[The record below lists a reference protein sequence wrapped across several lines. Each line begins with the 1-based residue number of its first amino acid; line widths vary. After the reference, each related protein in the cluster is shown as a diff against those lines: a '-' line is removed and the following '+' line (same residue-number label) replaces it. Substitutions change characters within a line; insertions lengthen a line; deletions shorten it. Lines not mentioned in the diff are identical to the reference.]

1 MFYVSFDKKNK
12 LMTKMSVQY
21 TGNLRCEVVHTQ
33 SNTQIETDAPL
44 DNKGKGE
51 RFSPTD
57 LLCTSLA
64 TCILTTMAIA
74 AEERNWKFEGVTAEI
89 EKIMNSTPRRIGE
102 IKIHFTFPNLGYD
115 DLMKEKIQRYAHA
128 CPVSR
133 SLNPDVLQNVTFE
146 FN

>member
-1 MFYVSFDKKNK
+1 MLVLEKNH
-12 LMTKMSVQY
+12 MTKMSVLY
-21 TGNLRCEVVHTQ
+21 AGNLRCDVVHSQ

-74 AEERNWKFEGVTAEI
+74 AEERSWKFEGVKAEV

-102 IKIHFTFPNLGYD
+102 IKIHFTFPDLGYNE
-115 DLMKEKIQRYAHA
+115 LMKEKIQRYAHA

-133 SLNPDVLQNVTFE
+133 SLNPDVLQAVTFS

>member
-1 MFYVSFDKKNK
+1 
-12 LMTKMSVQY
+12 MTKMSVHY
-21 TGNLRCEVVHTQ
+21 TNNLRCEVVHTQ
-33 SNTQIETDAPL
+33 SSTQIETDAPL

-74 AEERNWKFEGVTAEI
+74 AQERNWNFEGVQAEI
-89 EKIMNSTPRRIGE
+89 EKIMSSTPRRVGE
-102 IKIHFTFPNLGYD
+102 IKIHFKFPDLGYD

-128 CPVSR
+128 CPVGR
-133 SLNPDVLQNVTFE
+133 SLHPEVIQTVTFE

>member
-1 MFYVSFDKKNK
+1 
-12 LMTKMSVQY
+12 MTNMSVKY
-21 TGNLRCEVVHTQ
+21 SGNLRCEVVHTH

-74 AEERNWKFEGVTAEI
+74 AEERGWRFEGVKAEF
-89 EKIMNSTPRRIGE
+89 EKIMSSTPRRVGE
-102 IKIHFTFPNLGYD
+102 IKIHFTFPDLGYD

-133 SLNPDVLQNVTFE
+133 SLNPEVLQTVTFS

>member
-1 MFYVSFDKKNK
+1 
-12 LMTKMSVQY
+12 MTKMSVQY
-21 TGNLRCEVVHTQ
+21 SGNLRCEVVHAQ
-33 SNTQIETDAPL
+33 SNTQIETDAPV
-44 DNKGKGE
+44 DNKGKGD

-74 AEERNWKFEGVTAEI
+74 AEERGWRFEGVKAEI
-89 EKIMNSTPRRIGE
+89 EKIMSTTPRRVGE
-102 IKIHFTFPNLGYD
+102 IKIHFTFPDLGYD

-133 SLNPDVLQNVTFE
+133 SLNPELLQTVTFS
-146 FN
+146 FD

>member
-1 MFYVSFDKKNK
+1 
-12 LMTKMSVQY
+12 MSVQY
-21 TGNLRCEVVHTQ
+21 SGNLRCEVIHTQ
-33 SNTQIETDAPL
+33 SNTLLETDAPL

-74 AEERNWKFEGVTAEI
+74 AQERNWKFEGVSAEI
-89 EKIMNSTPRRIGE
+89 EKIMSSTPRRVGE
-102 IKIHFTFPNLGYD
+102 IKIHFVFPDLGYD

-133 SLNPDVLQNVTFE
+133 SLHPDVLQTVTFA

>member
-1 MFYVSFDKKNK
+1 
-12 LMTKMSVQY
+12 MTKMSVLY
-21 TGNLRCEVVHTQ
+21 SGNLRCEVVHSQ
-33 SNTQIETDAPL
+33 SKTQIETDAPL

-74 AEERNWKFEGVTAEI
+74 AEERSWKFEGVKAEI

-102 IKIHFTFPNLGYD
+102 IKIHFNFPELGYD

-133 SLNPDVLQNVTFE
+133 SLSPDVLQNVTFS

>member
-1 MFYVSFDKKNK
+1 MFYVSFEKKS

-21 TGNLRCEVVHTQ
+21 TSNLRCEVVHTQ
-33 SNTQIETDAPL
+33 SSTQIETDAPL

-74 AEERNWKFEGVTAEI
+74 AQERNWNFEGVHAEI
-89 EKIMNSTPRRIGE
+89 EKIMSSTPRRVSE
-102 IKIHFTFPNLGYD
+102 IKIHFIFPALGYD
-115 DLMKEKIQRYAHA
+115 ELMKEKIQRYAHA

-133 SLNPDVLQNVTFE
+133 SLHPDVVQTVTFE

>member
-1 MFYVSFDKKNK
+1 
-12 LMTKMSVQY
+12 MTKMSINY
-21 TGNLRCEVVHTQ
+21 NGELRCEAIHNQ
-33 SNTQIETDAPL
+33 SSSVLEPDAPL

-64 TCILTTMAIA
+64 SCILTTMAIA
-74 AEERNWKFEGVTAEI
+74 AEETNWKFEGVTASI
-89 EKIMNSTPRRIGE
+89 EKIMIQSPRRIGE
-102 IKIHFTFPNLGYD
+102 VKIHFNFPNLDYD
-115 DLMKEKIQRYAHA
+115 ENMKVKIQRYAHA

-133 SLNPDVLQNVTFE
+133 SLSSDMLQTVTFT

>member
-1 MFYVSFDKKNK
+1 
-12 LMTKMSVQY
+12 MTKMSVLY
-21 TGNLRCEVVHTQ
+21 SGNLRCEVVHAQ
-33 SNTQIETDAPL
+33 SKTQIETDAPL

-74 AEERNWKFEGVTAEI
+74 AEERSWKFEGVKAEI

-102 IKIHFTFPNLGYD
+102 IKIHFNFPELGYD

-133 SLNPDVLQNVTFE
+133 SLSPDVLQNVTFS

>member
-1 MFYVSFDKKNK
+1 
-12 LMTKMSVQY
+12 MTKMSVSY
-21 TGNLRCEVVHTQ
+21 KGNLRCEAIHQQ
-33 SNTQIETDAPL
+33 SNTLLETDAPL

-89 EKIMNSTPRRIGE
+89 EKIMNHTPRRIGE
-102 IKIHFTFPNLGYD
+102 IKIHFIFPNLDYD
-115 DLMKEKIQRYAHA
+115 EIKKEKIQRYAHT

-133 SLNPDVLQNVTFE
+133 SLNTEVLQTVTFE

>member
-1 MFYVSFDKKNK
+1 MFYISFEKKL

-74 AEERNWKFEGVTAEI
+74 AQERNWKFEGVNAEI
-89 EKIMNSTPRRIGE
+89 EKIMSTSPRRIGE
-102 IKIHFTFPNLGYD
+102 IKIHFTIPNLGYD
-115 DLMKEKIQRYAHA
+115 ELMKEKIQRYAHA

-133 SLNPDVLQNVTFE
+133 SLHPDVIQKVTFD
-146 FN
+146 FK

>member
-1 MFYVSFDKKNK
+1 
-12 LMTKMSVQY
+12 MTKMSVLY
-21 TGNLRCEVVHTQ
+21 SGNFRCEVVHAQ

-57 LLCTSLA
+57 LLCTSLT

-74 AEERNWKFEGVTAEI
+74 AEERGWKFEGITATI
-89 EKIMNSTPRRIGE
+89 EKIMNQTPRRIGE
-102 IKIHFTFPNLGYD
+102 IKIHFIFPNLDYD
-115 DLMKEKIQRYAHA
+115 DSMKEKIQRYAHA
-128 CPVSR
+128 CPVGR
-133 SLNPDVLQNVTFE
+133 SLCSEVLQTVTFE

>member
-1 MFYVSFDKKNK
+1 
-12 LMTKMSVQY
+12 MSVKY
-21 TGNLRCEVVHTQ
+21 SGNLRCEIVHEQ
-33 SNTQIETDAPL
+33 SQTVLETDAPL
-44 DNKGKGE
+44 DNKGKGA

-74 AEERNWKFEGVTAEI
+74 AEERNWKFEGVTAQI
-89 EKIMNSTPRRIGE
+89 EKIMNQTPRRIGE
-102 IKIHFTFPNLGYD
+102 IKIEFSFPDLGYD
-115 DLMKEKIQRYAHA
+115 HNMKEKIQRYAHA

-133 SLNPDVLQNVTFE
+133 SLNSEVLQTVTFV

>member
-1 MFYVSFDKKNK
+1 
-12 LMTKMSVQY
+12 MTKMSVLY
-21 TGNLRCEVVHTQ
+21 ARNLRCEVVHEQ

-74 AEERNWKFEGVTAEI
+74 AEERGWKFEGVKAEI

-102 IKIHFTFPNLGYD
+102 IKIHFTFPDLGYD
-115 DLMKEKIQRYAHA
+115 EIMKEKIQRYAHA

-133 SLNPDVLQNVTFE
+133 SLNPDVSQTVTFG

>member
-1 MFYVSFDKKNK
+1 
-12 LMTKMSVQY
+12 MTKMSIKY
-21 TGNLRCEVVHTQ
+21 TGNLRCEAIHSQ
-33 SNTQIETDAPL
+33 SSSILETDAPI

-74 AEERNWKFEGVTAEI
+74 AEERNWKFEGVVATI
-89 EKIMNSTPRRIGE
+89 EKIMSQTPRRIGE
-102 IKIHFTFPNLGYD
+102 VKIHFIFPNLDYD
-115 DLMKEKIQRYAHA
+115 ENMKVKIQRYAHA

-133 SLNPDVLQNVTFE
+133 SLSPETLQTVTFT

>member
-1 MFYVSFDKKNK
+1 
-12 LMTKMSVQY
+12 MTKMSVKY
-21 TGNLRCEVVHTQ
+21 AGNLRCEVVHNQ
-33 SNTQIETDAPL
+33 SGTILETDAPL

-74 AEERNWKFEGVTAEI
+74 AQERNWRFEGVEASI
-89 EKIMNSTPRRIGE
+89 EKIMNQTPRRIGE
-102 IKIHFTFPNLGYD
+102 IKIHFTFPDLGYEEIA
-115 DLMKEKIQRYAHA
+115 KEKIQRYAHA

-133 SLNPDVLQNVTFE
+133 SLSAEVIQTITFE
-146 FN
+146 FR

>member
-1 MFYVSFDKKNK
+1 
-12 LMTKMSVQY
+12 MTKMSIKY
-21 TGNLRCEVVHTQ
+21 TGNLRCEAIHDQ
-33 SNTQIETDAPL
+33 SSSILETDAPI

-74 AEERNWKFEGVTAEI
+74 AEERNWKFEGVVATI
-89 EKIMNSTPRRIGE
+89 EKIMNQTPRRIGE
-102 IKIHFTFPNLGYD
+102 IKIHFTFPDLGYD
-115 DLMKEKIQRYAHA
+115 DKMKEKIQRYAHA

-133 SLNPDVLQNVTFE
+133 SLSSEVLQTVTFS

>member
-1 MFYVSFDKKNK
+1 
-12 LMTKMSVQY
+12 MTKMSVLY
-21 TGNLRCEVVHTQ
+21 SGHLRCQVVHAQ

-74 AEERNWKFEGVTAEI
+74 AEERSWKFEGVKAEI
-89 EKIMNSTPRRIGE
+89 EKIMSSTPRRIGE
-102 IKIHFTFPNLGYD
+102 IKIHFTFPDLEYD

-128 CPVSR
+128 CPVGR
-133 SLNPDVLQNVTFE
+133 SLHPDVLQNVTFE

>member
-1 MFYVSFDKKNK
+1 
-12 LMTKMSVQY
+12 MTKMSVSY
-21 TGNLRCEVVHTQ
+21 IGNLRCETIHQQSTTQ
-33 SNTQIETDAPL
+33 LETDAPL

-74 AEERNWKFEGVTAEI
+74 AEERNWKFEGVTATI
-89 EKIMNSTPRRIGE
+89 EKIMNPTPRRIGE
-102 IKIHFTFPNLGYD
+102 IKIHFIFPNLDYD
-115 DLMKEKIQRYAHA
+115 EMKKEKIQRYAHA

-133 SLNPDVLQNVTFE
+133 SLSSEVLQTVTFE

>member
-1 MFYVSFDKKNK
+1 
-12 LMTKMSVQY
+12 MTKMSVLY
-21 TGNLRCEVVHTQ
+21 SGNLRCEVVHSQ
-33 SNTQIETDAPL
+33 SKTQIETDAPL

-74 AEERNWKFEGVTAEI
+74 AEERSWKFEGVKAEI

-102 IKIHFTFPNLGYD
+102 IKIHFNFPELGYD

-133 SLNPDVLQNVTFE
+133 GLSPDVLQNVTFS

>member
-1 MFYVSFDKKNK
+1 
-12 LMTKMSVQY
+12 MTKMSVLY
-21 TGNLRCEVVHTQ
+21 SGNLRCEVVHSQ
-33 SNTQIETDAPL
+33 SKTQIETDAPL

-64 TCILTTMAIA
+64 TCILTTLAIA
-74 AEERNWKFEGVTAEI
+74 AEERSWKFEGVKAEI

-102 IKIHFTFPNLGYD
+102 IKIHFNFPELGYD

-133 SLNPDVLQNVTFE
+133 SLSPDVLQNVTFS

>member
-1 MFYVSFDKKNK
+1 
-12 LMTKMSVQY
+12 MTKMSVLY
-21 TGNLRCEVVHTQ
+21 SGNFRCEVVHAQ

-74 AEERNWKFEGVTAEI
+74 AEERGWKFEGITATI
-89 EKIMNSTPRRIGE
+89 EKIMNQTPRRIGE
-102 IKIHFTFPNLGYD
+102 IKIHFIFPNLDYD
-115 DLMKEKIQRYAHA
+115 DSMKEKIQRYAHA
-128 CPVSR
+128 CPVGR
-133 SLNPDVLQNVTFE
+133 SLSSEVLQTVTFE

>member
-1 MFYVSFDKKNK
+1 
-12 LMTKMSVQY
+12 MTKMSLKY
-21 TGNLRCEVVHTQ
+21 SGNLRCEVIHDQ
-33 SNTQIETDAPL
+33 SKTILDTDAPL

-57 LLCTSLA
+57 LFCTSLA

-74 AEERNWKFEGVTAEI
+74 AEERNWKFEGVTATI
-89 EKIMNSTPRRIGE
+89 EKIMNQTPRRIGE
-102 IKIHFTFPNLGYD
+102 IKIHFIFPNLDYD
-115 DLMKEKIQRYAHA
+115 TIMKEKIQRYAHA

-133 SLNPDVLQNVTFE
+133 SLSPEVLQTVTFE

>member
-1 MFYVSFDKKNK
+1 
-12 LMTKMSVQY
+12 MTKMSSHY
-21 TGNLRCEVVHTQ
+21 LGNLRCEVLHKQ
-33 SNTQIETDAPL
+33 SNTLIETDAPL

-74 AEERNWKFEGVTAEI
+74 AEERNWKFEGVTAEF
-89 EKIMNSTPRRIGE
+89 EKIMNQTPRRVGE
-102 IKIHFTFPNLGYD
+102 IKIHFIFPDLGYD
-115 DLMKEKIQRYAHA
+115 DVMKEKIQRYAHA

-133 SLNPDVLQNVTFE
+133 SLHQDVLQTITFE

>member
-21 TGNLRCEVVHTQ
+21 TGNLRCEVLHTQ

-57 LLCTSLA
+57 
-64 TCILTTMAIA
+64 
-74 AEERNWKFEGVTAEI
+74 
-89 EKIMNSTPRRIGE
+89 
-102 IKIHFTFPNLGYD
+102 
-115 DLMKEKIQRYAHA
+115 
-128 CPVSR
+128 
-133 SLNPDVLQNVTFE
+133 
-146 FN
+146 

>member
-1 MFYVSFDKKNK
+1 
-12 LMTKMSVQY
+12 MSVRY
-21 TGNLRCEVVHTQ
+21 SGNLRCEVVHAQ
-33 SNTQIETDAPL
+33 SSTQIETDAPL

-74 AEERNWKFEGVTAEI
+74 AEERGWKFEGVEAEF
-89 EKIMNSTPRRIGE
+89 EKIMSSTPRRVGE
-102 IKIHFTFPNLGYD
+102 IKIHFTFPDLGYD
-115 DLMKEKIQRYAHA
+115 DLMREKIQRYAHA

-133 SLNPDVLQNVTFE
+133 SLNPEVLQTVTFS

>member
-1 MFYVSFDKKNK
+1 MLVLKKK
-12 LMTKMSVQY
+12 HMTKMSVQY
-21 TGNLRCEVVHTQ
+21 SGNLRCEVVHAH

-74 AEERNWKFEGVTAEI
+74 AEERGWKFEGVKAEF
-89 EKIMNSTPRRIGE
+89 EKIMSSTPRRVGE
-102 IKIHFTFPNLGYD
+102 IKIHFTFPDLGYD
-115 DLMKEKIQRYAHA
+115 DLMKEKIQRYAYA

-133 SLNPDVLQNVTFE
+133 SLNPDVLQTVTFA

>member
-1 MFYVSFDKKNK
+1 
-12 LMTKMSVQY
+12 MTKMSVLY
-21 TGNLRCEVVHTQ
+21 SGNLRCEVVHSQ
-33 SNTQIETDAPL
+33 SKTQIETDAPL

-74 AEERNWKFEGVTAEI
+74 AEERSWKFEGVKAEI
-89 EKIMNSTPRRIGE
+89 EKIMNSTPRRIDE
-102 IKIHFTFPNLGYD
+102 IKIHFNFPELGYD

-133 SLNPDVLQNVTFE
+133 SLSPDVLQTVTFS

>member
-1 MFYVSFDKKNK
+1 
-12 LMTKMSVQY
+12 MTKMSILY
-21 TGNLRCEVVHTQ
+21 SGNLRCQAVHSQ
-33 SNTQIETDAPL
+33 SQTQIETDAPL

-74 AEERNWKFEGVTAEI
+74 AQERNWKFEAVHAEI
-89 EKIMNSTPRRIGE
+89 EKIMNPSPRRIGE
-102 IKIHFTFPNLGYD
+102 IKIHFVFPNLGYD
-115 DLMKEKIQRYAHA
+115 DMMKEKIQRYAHA

-133 SLNPDVLQNVTFE
+133 SLNLEVLQTISFE

>member
-1 MFYVSFDKKNK
+1 
-12 LMTKMSVQY
+12 MTKMSVQY
-21 TGNLRCEVVHTQ
+21 TGNLRCEVVHDQ
-33 SNTQIETDAPL
+33 SGSVLETDAPL

-74 AEERNWKFEGVTAEI
+74 AQERNWKFDGVTAEV
-89 EKIMNSTPRRIGE
+89 EKIMTSIPRRVGE
-102 IKIHFTFPNLGYD
+102 IKIHFVFPNLEYD
-115 DLMKEKIQRYAHA
+115 ELMKEKIQRYAHA
-128 CPVSR
+128 CPVGR
-133 SLNPDVLQNVTFE
+133 SLHAEVIQTITFE

>member
-1 MFYVSFDKKNK
+1 
-12 LMTKMSVQY
+12 MTKISVLY
-21 TGNLRCEVVHTQ
+21 SGNLRCEVVHAQ

-44 DNKGKGE
+44 DNKGKGD

-74 AEERNWKFEGVTAEI
+74 AEERGWKFERVKAEI
-89 EKIMNSTPRRIGE
+89 EKIMSTTPRRIGE
-102 IKIHFTFPNLGYD
+102 IKIHFNFPDLGYD

-128 CPVSR
+128 CPVGR
-133 SLNPDVLQNVTFE
+133 SLHPDVLQTVTFS